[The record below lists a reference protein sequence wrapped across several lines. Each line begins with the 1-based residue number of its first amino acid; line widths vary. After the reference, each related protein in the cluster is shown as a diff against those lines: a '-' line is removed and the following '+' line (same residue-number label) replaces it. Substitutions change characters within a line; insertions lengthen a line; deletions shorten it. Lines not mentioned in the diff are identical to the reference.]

1 MRHILMTL
9 FAALLMLAPAT
20 KTTAQATNHSTLAAR
35 SEQFIL
41 DSLQADI
48 ERARIDTQYKMHRD
62 SLNIVQIGEQ
72 AKFETYEEV
81 VQLSIPLIFF
91 GTIILIVW
99 LSLNASYRKKKEQYR
114 ILEIAIERGRELP
127 ENFFDEPAKRKQSWL
142 NTLRNGAT
150 TLGCGIGIALLGYI
164 TEEEIITGIAF
175 IPAFI
180 GLGYLLV
187 AWLQYREEKR
197 HAKQEPATPE
207 CIESIEENNAE

>member
-1 MRHILMTL
+1 MKHLLMTL

-20 KTTAQATNHSTLAAR
+20 TTTAQATSHSTPTTR

-48 ERARIDTQYKMHRD
+48 ERARIDTQYKMYRD

-72 AKFETYEEV
+72 AKFDTYEEV
-81 VQLSIPLIFF
+81 AEFSIPLIFF

-99 LSLNASYRKKKEQYR
+99 ISLNASYRKKKAQYR

-127 ENFFDEPAKRKQSWL
+127 ENFFDEPAKKKQSWL
-142 NTLRNGAT
+142 NVLRNGAT

-164 TEEEIITGIAF
+164 TNVGIITGIAF

-187 AWLQYREEKR
+187 AWLEYRVEKR
-197 HAKQEPATPE
+197 QAKQEPAIPE
-207 CIESIEENNAE
+207 CIENIEENHAE

>member
-1 MRHILMTL
+1 MKHLLMTL

-20 KTTAQATNHSTLAAR
+20 TTTAQATSHSTPTTR

-48 ERARIDTQYKMHRD
+48 ERARIDTQYKMYRD
-62 SLNIVQIGEQ
+62 SLNIVQIGKQ
-72 AKFETYEEV
+72 AKFDTYEEV
-81 VQLSIPLIFF
+81 AQVSVSLIFF

-99 LSLNASYRKKKEQYR
+99 ISLNASYRKKKEQYR

-127 ENFFDEPAKRKQSWL
+127 ENFFDEPAKKKQSWL
-142 NTLRNGAT
+142 YTLRNGAT

-164 TEEEIITGIAF
+164 TNVGIITGIAF

-187 AWLQYREEKR
+187 AWLEYRVEKR
-197 HAKQEPATPE
+197 QAKQEPAIPE
-207 CIESIEENNAE
+207 CIESIEENHAE